1 MIEGIVPGTRA
12 RLAVLRA
19 VLENEG
25 TTITGLIQRTGVSP
39 NTVVAYVDRLVTAGV
54 LREDRIGGVQKTHI
68 RQLYVRTDSEFA
80 RSVIALVELDRRL
93 ALSETYPHLRPIM
106 DHLVD
111 VLGERARFVLV
122 YGSHARLAATSESD
136 LDLLVVGGPG
146 IERTRG
152 LADVFVTLEAEH
164 SLRTMSLEE
173 FREKSR
179 TPFLR
184 SILRDHVIIAGTD
197 AFLRALL

>member
-39 NTVVAYVDRLVTAGV
+39 NTVIAYVDRLVAARV
-54 LREDRIGGVQKTHI
+54 LREDRIGGVRKTHI

-80 RSVIALVELDRRL
+80 RSIIALVELDRRL
-93 ALSETYPHLRPIM
+93 ALFETYRYLRSIM
-106 DHLVD
+106 EHLVD
-111 VLGERARFVLV
+111 VLGERAMFVLV
-122 YGSHARLAATSESD
+122 YGSHARLAATPESD

-146 IERTRG
+146 IARTRG

-164 SLRTMSLEE
+164 SLRTMSPEE
-173 FREKSR
+173 FREKR
-179 TPFLR
+179 GTPFLQT
-184 SILRDHVIIAGTD
+184 ILRDHVVIAGMD
-197 AFLRALL
+197 AFLKELV